1 MKIKEHYALL
11 IFIVFSLSLGC
22 KSSDNADSDNNNE
35 EKDTTQR
42 TVERQENKANDTI
55 TEEKESADTV
65 SEEYEDPAV
74 QEAHKE
80 IVKKYGTQWDF
91 CTCVRKND
99 SVNSAMLADD
109 VSDSDMDVLFERSA
123 HIDEKC
129 KGLLI
134 QPNAKP
140 EDRAKH
146 QTKVKKCLE
155 E

>member
-1 MKIKEHYALL
+1 MKLKEHYALL
-11 IFIVFSLSLGC
+11 IFIVFALSLGC
-22 KSSDNADSDNNNE
+22 KSSDNTDAGNE
-35 EKDTTQR
+35 NKDKDTTQQ
-42 TVERQENKANDTI
+42 TAEHEENKTKDTI
-55 TEEKESADTV
+55 SEAEEIADTV
-65 SEEYEDPAV
+65 SEQYEDPAV
-74 QEAHKE
+74 QEAHEE

-99 SVNSAMLADD
+99 SVNTAMLADD
-109 VSDSDMDVLFERSA
+109 VSDDKMDALFERSS
-123 HIDEKC
+123 HIDKKC

-134 QPNAKP
+134 QPNATP